1 MLYPP
6 ELQGQLIHLQGV
18 EIALLPL
25 FLSLELN
32 FYDYFYN
39 TCLQRPFYA
48 RMLHGATRGN

>member
-1 MLYPP
+1 
-6 ELQGQLIHLQGV
+6 LQGV